1 MRKVRTKRTGLE
13 RRVRTLLRRKGV
25 SFRGNVRSLPGTPDL
40 VFGKEKVAVF
50 VNGCFWH
57 GCPTCFR
64 PPKHNRN
71 WWLRKIEKNRARD
84 LRVSRAVRARGYSVI
99 HLWEHDS
106 DERIEK
112 RLNSALRLGLRP
124 D

>member
-1 MRKVRTKRTGLE
+1 M
-13 RRVRTLLRRKGV
+13 LRRKGV
-25 SFRGNVRSLPGTPDL
+25 SFRGNVRSLPSTPDL
-40 VFGKEKVAVF
+40 VFGKEKVVVF

-64 PPKHNRN
+64 PPKHNRK

-84 LRVSRAVRARGYSVI
+84 LRVSRAIRARGYSVI

-112 RLNSALRLGLRP
+112 RLNSALRTGLRP

>member
-1 MRKVRTKRTGLE
+1 MRRVRTKKTGVE

-25 SFRGNVRSLPGTPDL
+25 SFRGNVRSLPSTPDL
-40 VFGKEKVAVF
+40 VFGKEKVVVF

-64 PPKHNRN
+64 PPKHNRK

-84 LRVSRAVRARGYSVI
+84 LRVSRAIRARGYSVI

-112 RLNSALRLGLRP
+112 RLNSALRTGLRP